1 MSDNNAPRYYKFRDW
16 ELFNKEIKR
25 YKTIETMA
33 LALGLHKGSIS
44 RYLNNPDVIIEAVTA
59 KQISQALRID
69 FDKLFQSVKVSK
81 NRSDPNNIN
90 KKDEEELE
98 ISEKILVGLKENIK
112 KRLMITHDITYT
124 NQILRIIDDI
134 IIEASFLG
142 VVSEREKNSDYI
154 INAIGKR
161 RNTR

>member
-1 MSDNNAPRYYKFRDW
+1 
-16 ELFNKEIKR
+16 
-25 YKTIETMA
+25 
-33 LALGLHKGSIS
+33 
-44 RYLNNPDVIIEAVTA
+44 
-59 KQISQALRID
+59 
-69 FDKLFQSVKVSK
+69 
-81 NRSDPNNIN
+81 
-90 KKDEEELE
+90 
-98 ISEKILVGLKENIK
+98 
-112 KRLMITHDITYT
+112 MITHDITYT